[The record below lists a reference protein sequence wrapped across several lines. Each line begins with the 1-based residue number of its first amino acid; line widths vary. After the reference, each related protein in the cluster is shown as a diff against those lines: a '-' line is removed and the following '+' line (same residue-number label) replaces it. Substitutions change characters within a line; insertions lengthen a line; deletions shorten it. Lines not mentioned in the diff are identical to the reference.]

1 MAIDILTDTINI
13 KELTLKEPVK
23 KPELPFDP
31 EKELT
36 DGLWESVKYEL
47 RDEFNFASGSMETY
61 CHLAANA
68 LTLFPD
74 RRSELFIPGL
84 QRLLLDPEGLNAS
97 DIKIIYPGEPTQNI
111 VAKKYT
117 PSFEL
122 IKTHTGRNRDD
133 FGYWISTNS
142 APMIMDAFILY
153 NSQFAELKSVDG
165 LPEMFQK
172 VAEHKKESHNWPDFI
187 RYKLLMKLFDV
198 DPGITSDEW
207 DGMIGDFRKQ
217 SNLNLK
223 LEMVAKMKMLTADKI
238 EMTDRGL
245 RLIMPDQGI
254 DTEPDNP
261 FPERRKF

>member
-1 MAIDILTDTINI
+1 MAIDILTDIINI
-13 KELTLKEPVK
+13 KEFTLKEPVK
-23 KPELPFDP
+23 KQELPFDP
-31 EKELT
+31 EKEFT

-47 RDEFNFASGSMETY
+47 RNEFNFASGSMETC

-74 RRSELFIPGL
+74 RKSEIFIPGL
-84 QRLLLDPEGLNAS
+84 QRLLQDPENLSAS

-111 VAKKYT
+111 VAKRYV

-122 IKTHTGRNRDD
+122 IKTHSGRNRDD

-165 LPEMFQK
+165 LPGMFQK
-172 VAEHKKESHNWPDFI
+172 VAEYKKESYNWPDFI

-198 DPGITSDEW
+198 DPGISLDEW

-223 LEMVAKMKMLTADKI
+223 LEMAANMKMLTASEI
-238 EMTDRGL
+238 EMTDRGIKL
-245 RLIMPDQGI
+245 TMPDQKL
-254 DTEPDNP
+254 DADAENTV
-261 FPERRKF
+261 PERRKF